1 MNNMNLK
8 DHEMAMIP
16 TLIPGTFSLCYY
28 CDVDNDLC
36 RKYNQP
42 HIGWNEIGDWTWE
55 NYCLRNG
62 GCDR

>member
-1 MNNMNLK
+1 MK
-8 DHEMAMIP
+8 YTDEMQKVENIVP

-28 CDVDNDLC
+28 VDVDNQLC

-42 HIGWNEIGDWTWE
+42 KTGWNEIGDWTWE